1 MAGFSLTQAG
11 DKYDFDL
18 LGTVNKGGSRVGTW
32 ATDKSNKIVL
42 TKDNNAGQ
50 LAFDVGWKFDQNNQL
65 SITSGGQAL
74 FNFHSVSANR
84 PFYAAVNAV
93 LKVRPDQNHTFG
105 FDLHGE
111 WDIDANHDLTITIN
125 GVTSVLDGYV
135 QDARSRFMYHFF
147 NKQNLMQESIL
158 GFVGQWDFVNDNGSP
173 KLDFKYAREDGST
186 DTFSLPQGVTVNRSI
201 NQFMYSYDKAGQTRT
216 IQFVGMLKVSPDFQL
231 TYSIDRQVSQS
242 GQQQVAQTTF
252 TIGATFK
259 KTNFSGDI
267 EFVLKKTDGTA
278 GTTTIGLSGNFT
290 ATLGSTQLQAAFSFT
305 QTRGANV
312 VTTTFAFNGSLK
324 FGQGGQ
330 IQWSFEKNAQN
341 TVITISATDIKLGN
355 ARLDARLNIVAQ
367 DGHVS
372 GIFFFLGVAF

>member
-11 DKYDFDL
+11 DKYDFDGF
-18 LGTVNKGGSRVGTW
+18 GTVKKGGNRVGTW
-32 ATDKSNKIVL
+32 TTDKSNKIVL
-42 TKDNNAGQ
+42 KKDNNAGQ

-65 SITSGGQAL
+65 SITSGGQQV
-74 FNFHSVSANR
+74 FNLDSVSANR
-84 PFYAAVNAV
+84 QLYGTVNEV
-93 LKVRPDQNHTFG
+93 LNVRPDQNHTFV

-111 WDIDANHDLTITIN
+111 WDIDANLDLTITIN

-135 QDARSRFMYHFF
+135 QDARSGFMYHFF

-173 KLDFKYAREDGST
+173 RLNFKYAREDGST

-201 NQFMYSYDKAGQTRT
+201 NQFMYSYDKSGQTRT
-216 IQFVGMLKVSPDFQL
+216 IQFVGVLKVSPDFQL

-242 GQQQVAQTTF
+242 GSQQVAQTTF

-267 EFVLKKTDGTA
+267 EFVLKKTNGTT

-290 ATLGSTQLQAAFSFT
+290 ATVDSTQLQAAFSFT
-305 QTRGANV
+305 ETLGANV
-312 VTTTFAFNGSLK
+312 VTTTFTFNGRLK
-324 FGQGGQ
+324 FVQVQ
-330 IQWSFEKNAQN
+330 QLQSTYEMNDQRLR
-341 TVITISATDIKLGN
+341 ITI
-355 ARLDARLNIVAQ
+355 
-367 DGHVS
+367 
-372 GIFFFLGVAF
+372 